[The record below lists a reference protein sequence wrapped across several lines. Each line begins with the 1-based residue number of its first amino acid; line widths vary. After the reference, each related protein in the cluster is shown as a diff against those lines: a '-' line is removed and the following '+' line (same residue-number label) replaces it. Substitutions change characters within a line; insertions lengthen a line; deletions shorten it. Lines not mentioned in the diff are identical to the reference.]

1 MTRPAAKPHHQHT
14 PAEVGY
20 SRLQIAL
27 HWLAA
32 LVILQQFVFEDAISG
47 AWRATRQG
55 LAVAFDPM
63 ILAHV
68 AGGGLVLLL
77 VLWRLYLRRGAA
89 VPAAV
94 TGGGAQEMVARL
106 THLGLYA
113 LMVLMPV
120 SGAVAWF
127 LGVGLAA
134 EAHEVL
140 KVALLALIALHV
152 AGGLYHQF
160 VLKDGLLNRM
170 RRPLR

>member
-1 MTRPAAKPHHQHT
+1 MTRPTAKPHQQYP
-14 PAEVGY
+14 PAEAGY
-20 SRLQIAL
+20 SALQIVL

-32 LVILQQFVFEDAISG
+32 LVIMQQFVFEDAISG

-68 AGGGLVLLL
+68 VGGGLGLLL
-77 VLWRLYLRRGAA
+77 VLWRLYLRRGAT
-89 VPAAV
+89 VPAAT
-94 TGGGAQEMVARL
+94 TGGEAQEMVARL

-113 LMVLMPV
+113 VMLLMPV

-134 EAHEVL
+134 EVHEVL
-140 KVALLALIALHV
+140 KVALLALVALHV
-152 AGGLYHQF
+152 AGALYHQF